1 MSLYPEPESTHPKTG
16 GVRKGIDFQTYLEEF
31 ELNLETEQLLEENS
45 YSMRSDLVPVS
56 WNEINSREYE
66 EQAWRIKG
74 LIPKSG
80 STILA
85 SISGERKT
93 WVALEMAKCISQ
105 GTNFLDSEQFSVE
118 GCNVLF
124 LNAENAWNEI
134 QRRGRQLGF
143 TNKSSNALHILNT
156 DDVNLG
162 SEKGKNWLKACIEYH
177 DIGIVF
183 VDTFRAVAGAL
194 REEKAEEIR
203 QFFSR
208 FNSLKNSGISVVWL
222 DHCRKPS
229 NFDGKQPKK
238 EHLLGSQDKTA
249 SVEVLLMIRSEPG
262 AEGIDVYQRK
272 NRLAVELPPF
282 RILMKDSE
290 EAEGKRTIL
299 SYGGELEEQ
308 ESKKEEAK
316 ELILTILESGE
327 QTTKQILEQ
336 TRKQVGSKNTRG
348 ALADLVQEGLVAVSK
363 QSREN
368 LYALIRELE
377 NLEYE
382 PTGVPSKENSNL
394 FDST

>member
-1 MSLYPEPESTHPKTG
+1 M
-16 GVRKGIDFQTYLEEF
+16 DFSTYLEEF
-31 ELNLETEQLLEENS
+31 ERNLETEQLLEENS
-45 YSMRSDLVPVS
+45 YSMRANLMPVS
-56 WNEINSREYE
+56 WGEINRRKYE
-66 EQAWRIKG
+66 EQAWRIRG

-105 GTNFLDSEQFSVE
+105 GTNFLDSEQFTVE

-134 QRRGRQLGF
+134 QRRGRQLGL
-143 TNKSSNALHILNT
+143 TDTSPNSLHILNT

-162 SEKGKNWLKACIEYH
+162 SEKGKNWFKACIEYYE
-177 DIGIVF
+177 IEVVF

-203 QFFSR
+203 QFFSK
-208 FNSLKNSGISVVWL
+208 FNSLKNSGVSVVWL

-272 NRLAVELPPF
+272 NRLAVEVPPF

-290 EAEGKRTIL
+290 EGENKRTTL

-316 ELILTILESGE
+316 GLILTILESGE

-348 ALADLVQEGLVAVSK
+348 ALADLVHEGLLAVSK
-363 QSREN
+363 RSREN
-368 LYALIRELE
+368 LYILARDSHDLE
-377 NLEYE
+377 SETPWEAPN
-382 PTGVPSKENSNL
+382 ENSNL